1 MRAAFIPALPPSA
14 LLAGMIAP
22 SFRLVNRFCGKSYCA
37 RAAAMSGR
45 PRCARYGLGRRSLM
59 SKGPCPLTAR
69 CGIGRLCGE
78 RRRRERCERLKGARN
93 APRRTRPRSTSNHP
107 EAPRSA
113 TLSRASRPPPTPHL
127 RRPFRAYIL
136 GYTPLSPV
144 GSDAPPRASAPAAAG
159 ASRPLALRRGQEGSA
174 PLPRQKTSAGADLF
188 RRPYLGTT
196 AFFIPLTLSM
206 AYRTASMV
214 WLSWSGYRGRTR
226 PLRSRSYS

>member
-69 CGIGRLCGE
+69 YGMGRLCGE

-93 APRRTRPRSTSNHP
+93 ASPRTLRLSPPGHAPQHRPTK
-107 EAPRSA
+107 AP
-113 TLSRASRPPPTPHL
+113 LRASVASALAAQETRLPAPCGGLCRAMLLRTARQKPRCMRPL
-127 RRPFRAYIL
+127 
-136 GYTPLSPV
+136 
-144 GSDAPPRASAPAAAG
+144 PPR
-159 ASRPLALRRGQEGSA
+159 
-174 PLPRQKTSAGADLF
+174 
-188 RRPYLGTT
+188 
-196 AFFIPLTLSM
+196 
-206 AYRTASMV
+206 
-214 WLSWSGYRGRTR
+214 
-226 PLRSRSYS
+226 